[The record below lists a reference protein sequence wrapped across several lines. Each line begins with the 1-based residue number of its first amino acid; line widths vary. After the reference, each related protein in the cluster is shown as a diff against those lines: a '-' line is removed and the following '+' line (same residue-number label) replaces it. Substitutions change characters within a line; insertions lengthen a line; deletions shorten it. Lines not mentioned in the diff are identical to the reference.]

1 MSEKTNFWTQA
12 ISAMNGVIRFGG
24 ISADE
29 KCTESIKITAKDGAH
44 RFVMEE
50 DGPREGWT
58 SSYSPGRLLLE
69 ANDKGTGGSVGVQ
82 IISENGDIVIKAGRG
97 RIRFE
102 AEDIEFVAK
111 SADERLGNIAFRA
124 NNGDIDVVKCQNFT
138 VREATQSINMEA
150 GGMIGLKTKGYIYTI
165 CSNMIHFTD
174 RTKNVLKKVLN
185 SL

>member
-82 IISENGDIVIKAGRG
+82 IISENGDIVIKADRG
-97 RIRFE
+97 RIRFQ

-111 SADERLGNIAFRA
+111 SENETLGNIAFRA
-124 NNGDIDVVKCQNFT
+124 NNGNIDVVKCQNFT
-138 VREATQSINMEA
+138 VREATQSINMES

-174 RTKNVLKKVLN
+174 RTKNVLQKVLN